1 MRSMIYRVHPS
12 VHKMDNR
19 YLIRLGVAF
28 ATEFECNGDPH
39 FGDVRVLFSSNRTR
53 D

>member
-1 MRSMIYRVHPS
+1 MIYRVLAS

-28 ATEFECNGDPH
+28 ATEFECNGVPH
-39 FGDVRVLFSSNRTR
+39 FGDVRVFLFSSNTTR